1 MSPETASGTGGPE
14 NSEWDGLDLRDQV
27 RRLES
32 ALLTQQDLLQ
42 QCGQRLAIF
51 EEAAG
56 ERLRVIQQGAELL
69 KDNAAAVLALE
80 AEAAQ
85 LRLQVRE
92 LASTAAGHAEER
104 QRLQRACREAGR
116 GMEELAS
123 RERTLTRE
131 NLELRNERLIHSV
144 IRRLSSLF
152 S

>member
-14 NSEWDGLDLRDQV
+14 NLKWDGRDLRDQV

-32 ALLTQQDLLQ
+32 ALLAQQDLLQ
-42 QCGQRLAIF
+42 QCRQRLAIF

-56 ERLRVIQQGAELL
+56 ERLRVIQHGAELL
-69 KDNAAAVLALE
+69 KADAAAILAQE
-80 AEAAQ
+80 AEAGQ

-104 QRLQRACREAGR
+104 QRLQRASREASR

-131 NLELRNERLIHSV
+131 NLELRNERLVHS
-144 IRRLSSLF
+144 ILRHLSNLF

>member
-14 NSEWDGLDLRDQV
+14 NLKWDGRDLRDQV
-27 RRLES
+27 RQLES
-32 ALLTQQDLLQ
+32 ALLAQQDLLQ
-42 QCGQRLAIF
+42 QCRQRLAIF

-69 KDNAAAVLALE
+69 KANAAAILAQE
-80 AEAAQ
+80 AEAGQ
-85 LRLQVRE
+85 LRLQVQV
-92 LASTAAGHAEER
+92 LASSAAGHAEER
-104 QRLQRACREAGR
+104 QRLQRASREASR

-131 NLELRNERLIHSV
+131 NLELRNERLVHS
-144 IRRLSSLF
+144 ILRRLSNLF